1 VILIP
6 HRYVATLLRGGLLDK
21 RPDDVAYVMP
31 PFYHA
36 YGVFTACTNLTNGT
50 TIVVPAV
57 PSWPPTT
64 QVPLSSTVCR
74 VCARMVG

>member
-1 VILIP
+1 M
-6 HRYVATLLRGGLLDK
+6 ATLLRGGLLEK
-21 RPDDVAYVMP
+21 RPDDVGYVMP

-36 YGVFTACTNLTNGT
+36 YGVFTACSNLGNGT

-64 QVPLSSTVCR
+64 QVPLSSR
-74 VCARMVG
+74 VPRVRA